1 MHCAT
6 GMVEGLGCTVQSGG
20 QVGARSTPRCYT
32 LRFRVSRMLLHP
44 HSPPFGPQGG
54 RWQVLLRACLSLDI
68 CISVLLSPLL
78 KELAGSINT
87 PPWKN
92 AATHLFLLQMEP
104 LEEGTTLIYVSG

>member
-1 MHCAT
+1 
-6 GMVEGLGCTVQSGG
+6 
-20 QVGARSTPRCYT
+20 
-32 LRFRVSRMLLHP
+32 MLLHP

-87 PPWKN
+87 PQWKN